1 MAKYINQDDL
11 LYYLH
16 KIIHDHINNNDNEDI
31 AIKAIIEQMIKLI
44 ENFPTTDIQFK
55 NGKICV
61 NARSIIK
68 EGAENAQVNRG

>member
-11 LYYLH
+11 LYFLNKILREH
-16 KIIHDHINNNDNEDI
+16 KNDNDNEDI
-31 AIKAIIEQMIKLI
+31 VVKAFIERMIKFI

-55 NGKICV
+55 NGTIHV

-68 EGAENAQVNRG
+68 EGAENE